1 MVNKDLQVRLLLCR
15 LNPIP
20 RRSPNKQL
28 LQTTAMHFLSPLTI
42 IATLATSTTAQNVP
56 IAPSMTLLYSMAA
69 DLGDR
74 FSLGPVPT
82 GQERFVI
89 PIIGGTFK
97 GPRLSGSQ
105 IYPFMNPRLTT
116 PTQARFSI
124 SAQTGSW

>member
-1 MVNKDLQVRLLLCR
+1 
-15 LNPIP
+15 
-20 RRSPNKQL
+20 
-28 LQTTAMHFLSPLTI
+28 MHLSPLNILAMLASATI
-42 IATLATSTTAQNVP
+42 AQNAP

-89 PIIGGTFK
+89 PIVGGTFK

-105 IYPFMNPRLTT
+105 IHLSRH
-116 PTQARFSI
+116 QQFS
-124 SAQTGSW
+124 